1 MEMKTS
7 FRLYTPKEV
16 AAFLKLSP
24 QTIRDLIQSGKL
36 QAVKIGRKWR
46 VPETSLEAL
55 TKIPTRRGRPTKQ
68 RAHNAAVSSALEA
81 LLMDE

>member
-1 MEMKTS
+1 MEVKAN

-24 QTIRDLIQSGKL
+24 QTVRDLIQSGKL

-46 VPETSLEAL
+46 VPDTAMETL
-55 TKIPTRRGRPTKQ
+55 TKIPSRRGRPKKQ
-68 RAHNAAVSSALEA
+68 KAHDAAICSALEA